1 VLAHLLALA
10 GAHPVATTPLPA
22 IGGLSVNSNP
32 GFCNFDSVGQHA
44 TLDVNFAIANQDAA
58 YEIHVL
64 ESGSLLATL
73 PVSATTFNYS
83 TPGDVENGGLSRTDY
98 TFNFNVQVVRTAD
111 GVVMQDSPISYSGT
125 YGTCR

>member
-10 GAHPVATTPLPA
+10 GAHPAAATPLPA
-22 IGGLSVNSNP
+22 IGELNVNSNP

-58 YEIHVL
+58 YEVHVL
-64 ESGSLLATL
+64 ESGALLATL
-73 PVSATTFNYS
+73 PVTATHFEYS
-83 TPGDVENGGLSRTDY
+83 TPGEVENGGQSPIDY
-98 TFNFNVQVVRTAD
+98 TFHFNVQVVRIAD
-111 GVVMQDSPISYSGT
+111 GVIMQDSPISYSGI